1 MTSFAVMTL
10 TTPIGQDHGFWFSKF
25 SCLSMVILLMD
36 CLPAFKYTLD
46 ILGHILLNKHVMNTF
61 IIDDIYK

>member
-1 MTSFAVMTL
+1 MTSFAAMTL
-10 TTPIGQDHGFWFSKF
+10 TTTIGWDHSFWFSKF
-25 SCLSMVILLMD
+25 SCLAMVILLMD
-36 CLPAFKYTLD
+36 FLPTFKYTLD

>member
-1 MTSFAVMTL
+1 MTSFAAMTL
-10 TTPIGQDHGFWFSKF
+10 TTPIGWDHNFWFPKF
-25 SCLSMVILLMD
+25 SCLAMVILLMD
-36 CLPAFKYTLD
+36 FLPAFKYTLD